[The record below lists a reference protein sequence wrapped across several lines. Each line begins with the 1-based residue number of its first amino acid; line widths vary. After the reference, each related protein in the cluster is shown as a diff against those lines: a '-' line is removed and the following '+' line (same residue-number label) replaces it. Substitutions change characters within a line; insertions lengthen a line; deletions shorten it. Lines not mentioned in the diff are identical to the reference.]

1 MNIHVIRTKL
11 LSLRCFCYYLI
22 KYELK
27 TDLFI
32 KRRVNIRKIL
42 LTLKVR
48 GALHCIVQTV
58 SECCARAHPLDAKYK
73 TKSELSLVLS
83 FH

>member
-32 KRRVNIRKIL
+32 QRRFNIRKIL

-48 GALHCIVQTV
+48 GALCKQSV
-58 SECCARAHPLDAKYK
+58 SAV
-73 TKSELSLVLS
+73 LVLI
-83 FH
+83 H